1 MSGLSALGGRAG
13 IRAGVREVGT
23 VRKREANAPA
33 AEESGA
39 ILRLIGQRLRALRQE
54 RGLSLAQVAAAAGLT
69 RGFLSQLELGDTA
82 ASVSS
87 LVKIASALGVEVTSL
102 FERPPS
108 PLVRHAELKPSMLGG
123 VGLVDYLLTPAG
135 ERRAQMIETHLEP
148 GGHADTGLF
157 ARNGELVICHVVS
170 GTLAMEFDGEHCTL
184 GTGDTITFDPKVP
197 HNWSNPSKRY
207 RTKVIW
213 VEVPAEY

>member
-1 MSGLSALGGRAG
+1 
-13 IRAGVREVGT
+13 VGT
-23 VRKREANAPA
+23 ARKTNANAPA
-33 AEESGA
+33 AEESSA

-87 LVKIASALGVEVTSL
+87 LVKIASALGVDVTSL

-170 GTLAMEFDGEHCTL
+170 GTLAMEFDGERCTL
-184 GTGDTITFDPKVP
+184 GTGDTLTFDPKVP

-207 RTKVIW
+207 RTKVFW
-213 VEVPAEY
+213 VDVPAEY